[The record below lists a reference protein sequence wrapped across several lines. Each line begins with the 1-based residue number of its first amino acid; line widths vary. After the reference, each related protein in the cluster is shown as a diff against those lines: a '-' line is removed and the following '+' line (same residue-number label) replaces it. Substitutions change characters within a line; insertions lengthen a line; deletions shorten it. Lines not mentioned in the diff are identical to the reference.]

1 MDNFNARL
9 AKKITSGVATM
20 WCAYIFAALAL
31 VSLPRAIQSGD
42 TLVIVSWIAQTFL
55 QLVLLSIIMVGQKAQ
70 SANVEKQISETH
82 EAALAELKE
91 LKDLSREI
99 HVLMTDVRKKLN

>member
-1 MDNFNARL
+1 MNSFNTRL
-9 AKKITSGVATM
+9 AQRITSSVATM

-31 VSLPRAIQSGD
+31 VSFPRALQSGD

-55 QLVLLSIIMVGQKAQ
+55 QLVLLSIIMVGQKSQ
-70 SANVEKQISETH
+70 SAHVEKQINETH

-91 LKDLSREI
+91 IKDLSRDI
-99 HVLMTDVRKKLN
+99 HILMSDVRKN